1 MIRVCKWV
9 IGVSTFIIEANHK
22 KAIVTVI
29 KRKSGYA
36 VMTNFYFLSKTIYFF
51 GILILEAPKPYEARV
66 KTLIYDNG
74 KELNGGA
81 TGLMKRWVAQ

>member
-1 MIRVCKWV
+1 
-9 IGVSTFIIEANHK
+9 
-22 KAIVTVI
+22 
-29 KRKSGYA
+29 
-36 VMTNFYFLSKTIYFF
+36 MTNFYFLSKTIYFF